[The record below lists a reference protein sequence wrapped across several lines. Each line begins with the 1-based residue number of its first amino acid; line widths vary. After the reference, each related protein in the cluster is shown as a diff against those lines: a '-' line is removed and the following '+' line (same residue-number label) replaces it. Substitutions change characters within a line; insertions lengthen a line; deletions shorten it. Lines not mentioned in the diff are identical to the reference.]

1 MLMPVLGEV
10 AKHPPGDPERK
21 KSLLGLCEKP
31 AVSKVE
37 KESFFVQLKL
47 SSRI

>member
-21 KSLLGLCEKP
+21 KSLLGLGEKP
-31 AVSKVE
+31 AVSKVNN
-37 KESFFVQLKL
+37 FNN
-47 SSRI
+47 